1 MKKLYWIFAICLL
14 LTACAGTNAP
24 ETQPTTTELQPDAII
39 EIDPTQTPA
48 EDLTESSIP
57 QTGKNEPTETPLQ
70 MVLEESSAW
79 AKYAEY
85 SDKLGIVLNEP
96 VNDPPKATTTWIE
109 GEYECGYIIPRFCGS
124 TISLYFIEWAPDFS
138 SYTIA
143 EEPDFTTVSGDGC
156 VIYTV
161 LPRPE
166 GRPLW
171 YLEINAPNGVG
182 DGYILEYNGNTGTPE
197 LEFFEYRNP

>member
-24 ETQPTTTELQPDAII
+24 ETQPISSDSPEDALIQVDTTEGIMPQP
-39 EIDPTQTPA
+39 E
-48 EDLTESSIP
+48 
-57 QTGKNEPTETPLQ
+57 KNEPTENPLQ
-70 MVLEESSAW
+70 IVLEESSAW

-85 SDKLGIVLNEP
+85 TDKLGIVLNEP
-96 VNDPPKATTTWIE
+96 VADPPKATTTWIE

-124 TISLYFIEWAPDFS
+124 TISLYMLEWSPDFS
-138 SYTIA
+138 TYTIA

-166 GRPLW
+166 GMPLW